1 VNAVPALQH
10 DDPYA
15 AFRFLVEIEGL
26 VVGGFSEVS
35 GLQAEIDIEEYRE
48 GGVNDYVHHLPKGTK
63 YPRLVLK
70 RGLTDSDTL
79 WKWQTN
85 IRDGQVERHTVHIIL
100 LDEQRNRKWD
110 WRLIDAYPT
119 KWSGPDF
126 NAGGRAI
133 AVESLEMAHHGIRK
147 D

>member
-1 VNAVPALQH
+1 MSTVPALQRN
-10 DDPYA
+10 DPYA

-35 GLQAEIDIEEYRE
+35 GLQAEIDTDEYRE
-48 GGVNDYVHHLPKGTK
+48 GGVNDCVHHLPKGTK

-70 RGLTDSDTL
+70 RGITDSDTL

-85 IRDGQVERHTVHIIL
+85 IRNGQIERHTVHIIL

-110 WRLIDAYPT
+110 WRFVDAYPT

-126 NAGGRAI
+126 KADSSTS
-133 AVESLEMAHHGIRK
+133 AVESLELAHHGVRK